1 MRSTKTRLVPDE
13 DMGTVF
19 VNVTTP
25 PGSSLHQTI
34 KAMEEVEAC
43 IYASNLNRF
52 SKLYRVYIQADKDF
66 RLDKDALNNMFVR
79 TDGGEM
85 APIGQFVT
93 LTKAYG
99 PETLTRFNLYS
110 SIQVN
115 AMMNDGYSSGD
126 VIRAAVS
133 AAAIRLRPI
142 LMTVLCMAIGM
153 LPLVFA
159 SGAGANGNISLGTGV
174 VGGLLVG
181 TLALLFVV
189 PALFIVFQAMQERL
203 MPDRKRDE

>member
-1 MRSTKTRLVPDE
+1 
-13 DMGTVF
+13 
-19 VNVTTP
+19 
-25 PGSSLHQTI
+25 
-34 KAMEEVEAC
+34 
-43 IYASNLNRF
+43 
-52 SKLYRVYIQADKDF
+52 
-66 RLDKDALNNMFVR
+66 MFVR

-126 VIRAAVS
+126 VHPRRRVGCCHPLASYPHDGALHGHRH
-133 AAAIRLRPI
+133 A
-142 LMTVLCMAIGM
+142 
-153 LPLVFA
+153 PLVFA

-181 TLALLFVV
+181 TLAT
-189 PALFIVFQAMQERL
+189 ALCGARPVHCLPGDAGKADARSEA
-203 MPDRKRDE
+203 